1 MTTSEHPSPRQLA
14 ALSGPALL
22 VGVLSGLLLAGI
34 DIVAEEFE
42 HVFWDLIPSALGVAE
57 DARWWALV
65 VLTVIG
71 AAVGL
76 LIWKIPGNGGH
87 DSATVELFAPVLRLS
102 ALPGVAIV
110 LILGLAGGVSLGP
123 ESPIIA
129 IDVALTVWLL
139 GKIAPRIGP
148 QGAFMLAAAGMLG
161 AMFGTPVAAAL
172 LMTELVA
179 AAKRGGLLWDR
190 LFGPLIAAGAATITM
205 QLLHA
210 QSFHLGLPHYTDP
223 TLIDLVT
230 ASAVALI
237 AAFFGLAASIAM
249 PPLHALFRRLKH
261 PVAYATVGG
270 VVLGLLGWLGGP
282 LTLFKGA
289 AETGELITRIDE
301 FSAWQLLGLALI
313 KTVALVV
320 AAAAGFRGGRIF
332 PAVFIGSAAGLFGY
346 ALMPD
351 MPISLA
357 VAAGVLGAVLAIGRN
372 GWLALFMA
380 AIFAGSMAVVSVLT
394 IALLPVWL
402 LVARAPEML
411 VGHGEPESMDER
423 DASYMNPEEQASAE
437 ADPARG

>member
-1 MTTSEHPSPRQLA
+1 MSTAQHPSPRQLLGVA
-14 ALSGPALL
+14 VPALA

-34 DIVAEEFE
+34 DIIAERLE
-42 HVFWDLIPSALGVAE
+42 HGLWEWLPHTLGLE
-57 DARWWALV
+57 ETPRWWPILIMTAIGALV
-65 VLTVIG
+65 
-71 AAVGL
+71 GL
-76 LIWKIPGNGGH
+76 ALWKVPGHGGH

-102 ALPGVAIV
+102 ALPGVALV

-139 GKIAPRIGP
+139 GRIAPGIGQ

-210 QSFHLGLPHYTDP
+210 QSFALELPEYTDP
-223 TLIDLVT
+223 ALIDLGT
-230 ASAVALI
+230 ASVVALI
-237 AAFFGLAASIAM
+237 AAVLGLGASVAL
-249 PPLHALFRRLKH
+249 PPLHALFRRLRH
-261 PVAYATVGG
+261 PLLYVTLGG
-270 VVLGLLGWLGGP
+270 LLLGLLGFIGGP

-289 AETGELITRIDE
+289 AETGELIADLGSYDR
-301 FSAWQLLGLALI
+301 WQLLGLAVV
-313 KTVALVV
+313 KTAALVV

-332 PAVFIGSAAGLFGY
+332 PAVFIGAAAGLFGA
-346 ALMPD
+346 ALFPSMPLA
-351 MPISLA
+351 LA

-380 AIFAGSMAVVSVLT
+380 AIFGGSMATLSVLT

-411 VGHGEPESMDER
+411 VGDGGLESMDER
-423 DASYMNPEEQASAE
+423 DASYLDAREPSSPEASPR
-437 ADPARG
+437 D

>member
-1 MTTSEHPSPRQLA
+1 MTSSQHPSPRQLLLLA
-14 ALSGPALL
+14 VPALA

-34 DIVAEEFE
+34 DIVAEGLE
-42 HVFWDLIPSALGVAE
+42 HVLWDSIPSALGIEEGAH
-57 DARWWALV
+57 WWALP

-71 AAVGL
+71 ALVGL
-76 LIWKIPGNGGH
+76 LIWKLPGHGGH

-110 LILGLAGGVSLGP
+110 LVLGLAGGVSLGP

-139 GKIAPRIGP
+139 GKIAPSIGT

-161 AMFGTPVAAAL
+161 AMFGTPVAAVL

-210 QSFHLGLPHYTDP
+210 QSFALDLPAYTDP
-223 TLIDLVT
+223 RLIDLAT

-237 AAFFGLAASIAM
+237 AAALGLGASLAM
-249 PPLHALFRRLKH
+249 PPLHAYLRTLRH
-261 PVAYATVGG
+261 PLAYVTVGG
-270 VVLGLLGWLGGP
+270 VTLGLLGWLGGP

-289 AETGELITRIDE
+289 SQTGELLANLDDYGT
-301 FSAWQLLGLALI
+301 WQLLGLAII
-313 KTVALVV
+313 KMVALVV

-332 PAVFIGSAAGLFGY
+332 PAVFIGAAAGLFGY
-346 ALMPD
+346 SFFPHMPLA
-351 MPISLA
+351 LA
-357 VAAGVLGAVLAIGRN
+357 VSAGVLGAVLAIGRN

-380 AIFAGSMAVVSVLT
+380 AIFGGSMAILSVLT

-411 VGHGEPESMDER
+411 VGHGEPEEMDER
-423 DASYMNPEEQASAE
+423 DASYLDPVEPTSAE
-437 ADPARG
+437 AGPTDR

>member
-1 MTTSEHPSPRQLA
+1 MSGAPHPSPRQLA
-14 ALSGPALL
+14 LVSIPALI

-34 DIVAEEFE
+34 DMVSEGLE
-42 HVFWDLIPSALGVAE
+42 HVLWDGLPSALGVEEPAG
-57 DARWWALV
+57 WWTLI
-65 VLTVIG
+65 VLSGIG
-71 AAVGL
+71 LLVGL
-76 LIWKIPGNGGH
+76 AVWKVPGHGGH
-87 DSATVELFAPVLRLS
+87 DSATVELFAPVLRIS
-102 ALPGVAIV
+102 ALPGVALV

-139 GKIAPRIGP
+139 GRIAPNIGQ

-190 LFGPLIAAGAATITM
+190 LFAPLIAAGAATITM

-210 QSFHLGLPHYTDP
+210 QSFKLDLPEYTTP
-223 TLIDLVT
+223 HLIDLVT
-230 ASAVALI
+230 ASVVALI
-237 AAFFGLAASIAM
+237 AAVFGMAASITM
-249 PPLHALFRRLKH
+249 PPLHALFRRLNH
-261 PVAYATVGG
+261 PVAYATAGG
-270 VVLGLLGWLGGP
+270 VVLGLLGWVGGP

-289 AETGELITRIDE
+289 AQTGDLISHLDSYGT
-301 FSAWQLLGLALI
+301 WQLLGLALV
-313 KTVALVV
+313 KTAALVV

-332 PAVFIGSAAGLFGY
+332 PAVFIGAAAGLFGH
-346 ALMPD
+346 ALMPS
-351 MPISLA
+351 MPLALA

-380 AIFAGSMAVVSVLT
+380 AVFGGSMASLSVLT

-411 VGHGEPESMDER
+411 VGHGEIEQMDER
-423 DASYMNPEEQASAE
+423 DASYL
-437 ADPARG
+437 DPAESAGSEVEPAEE

>member
-1 MTTSEHPSPRQLA
+1 MSTAQHPSPRQLLGVA
-14 ALSGPALL
+14 VPALA

-34 DIVAEEFE
+34 DIIAERLE
-42 HVFWDLIPSALGVAE
+42 HGLWEWLPHALGLE
-57 DARWWALV
+57 ETPRWWPILIMTAIGALV
-65 VLTVIG
+65 
-71 AAVGL
+71 GL
-76 LIWKIPGNGGH
+76 ALWKVPGHGGH

-102 ALPGVAIV
+102 ALPGVALV

-139 GKIAPRIGP
+139 GRIAPGIGQ

-210 QSFHLGLPHYTDP
+210 QSFALALPEYTEP
-223 TLIDLVT
+223 ALIDLGT
-230 ASAVALI
+230 ASVVALI
-237 AAFFGLAASIAM
+237 AAALGLGASVAL
-249 PPLHALFRRLKH
+249 PPMHALFRRLRH
-261 PVAYATVGG
+261 PLLYVTLGG
-270 VVLGLLGWLGGP
+270 LLLGLLGFIGGP

-289 AETGELITRIDE
+289 AETGELIADLDSYDR
-301 FSAWQLLGLALI
+301 WQLLGLAI
-313 KTVALVV
+313 VKTAALVV

-332 PAVFIGSAAGLFGY
+332 PAVFIGAAAGLFGA
-346 ALMPD
+346 ALFPSMPLA
-351 MPISLA
+351 LA

-380 AIFAGSMAVVSVLT
+380 AIFGGSMATLSVLT

-411 VGHGEPESMDER
+411 VGDGGLESTDER
-423 DASYMNPEEQASAE
+423 DASYLDAREPSSPEASPR
-437 ADPARG
+437 D

>member
-1 MTTSEHPSPRQLA
+1 MSHASHPSLKQLV
-14 ALSGPALL
+14 LVSIPALV

-34 DIVAEEFE
+34 DVIAEALEHALWETIPSSLGVEE
-42 HVFWDLIPSALGVAE
+42 HVG
-57 DARWWALV
+57 WWTLLV
-65 VLTVIG
+65 MTVIG
-71 AAVGL
+71 ALVGL
-76 LIWKIPGNGGH
+76 ALWKVPGHGGH
-87 DSATVELFAPVLRLS
+87 DSATVELFAPVLKLS
-102 ALPGVAIV
+102 ALPGVALV

-139 GKIAPRIGP
+139 GKIAPSIGT

-172 LMTELVA
+172 LLTELVA

-190 LFGPLIAAGAATITM
+190 LFAPLIAAGAATVTM

-210 QSFHLGLPHYTDP
+210 QSFALGLPDYTDP
-223 TLIDLVT
+223 RLIDLAT

-237 AAFFGLAASIAM
+237 AAIFGVGASIAM
-249 PPLHALFRRLKH
+249 PPLHALFRRLRH
-261 PVAYATVGG
+261 PLLYVTAGG
-270 VVLGLLGWLGGP
+270 VVLGLLGWIGGP

-289 AETGELITRIDE
+289 AETGELIAEMDSY
-301 FSAWQLLGLALI
+301 SAWQLLGMALI
-313 KTVALVV
+313 KTVALIV

-346 ALMPD
+346 SIMPD
-351 MPISLA
+351 MPLALA

-380 AIFAGSMAVVSVLT
+380 AIFGGSMASLSVLT
-394 IALLPVWL
+394 LALLPVWL
-402 LVARAPEML
+402 LVARTPEMI
-411 VGHGEPESMDER
+411 VGEGEPSDLDER
-423 DASYMNPEEQASAE
+423 DASYLDPHEPTTAE
-437 ADPARG
+437 AGPAKE

>member
-1 MTTSEHPSPRQLA
+1 MSTSSHPSPRQLA
-14 ALSGPALL
+14 LVSVPALV
-22 VGVLSGLLLAGI
+22 VGVLSGLLLASI
-34 DIVAEEFE
+34 DIVAEELE
-42 HVFWDLIPSALGVAE
+42 HVLWDLVPSSLGIGE
-57 DARWWALV
+57 DAHWWALI

-71 AAVGL
+71 ILVGL
-76 LIWKIPGNGGH
+76 LIWKFPGHGGH
-87 DSATVELFAPVLRLS
+87 DSATVELFAPVLKLS

-139 GKIAPRIGP
+139 GKIAPKIGP

-205 QLLHA
+205 QVLHA
-210 QSFHLGLPHYTDP
+210 QSFDLGLPHYAEP
-223 TLIDLVT
+223 RLIDIVT

-237 AAFFGLAASIAM
+237 AAFFGLAASLAM
-249 PPLHALFRRLKH
+249 PPLHALLRRLTH

-270 VVLGLLGWLGGP
+270 VTLGLLGWLGGP

-289 AETGELITRIDE
+289 NETGELIARIDE
-301 FSAWQLLGLALI
+301 FGAWQLLGLALI
-313 KTVALVV
+313 KTAALVV

-332 PAVFIGSAAGLFGY
+332 PAVFIGAAAGLFGY
-346 ALMPD
+346 ALMPH
-351 MPISLA
+351 MPVELA

-380 AIFAGSMAVVSVLT
+380 GVFAGSMAILSILT

-411 VGHGEPESMDER
+411 VGHGEVEAMDER
-423 DASYMNPEEQASAE
+423 DASYLDPHDPESAE
-437 ADPARG
+437 AGPTKA

>member
-1 MTTSEHPSPRQLA
+1 MSTSPHPSPKQLL
-14 ALSGPALL
+14 ALSVPALA

-34 DIVAEEFE
+34 DVIAEELE
-42 HVFWDLIPSALGVAE
+42 HVLWDSIPSSLGIGE
-57 DARWWALV
+57 DAHWWALV
-65 VLTVIG
+65 ILTTIG
-71 AAVGL
+71 ALVGL
-76 LIWKIPGNGGH
+76 LIWKVPGHGGH
-87 DSATVELFAPVLRLS
+87 DSATVELFAPVLKLS

-129 IDVALTVWLL
+129 IDVALTIWLL
-139 GKIAPRIGP
+139 GKIAPGIGP

-210 QSFHLGLPHYTDP
+210 QSFNLGLPEYTDP
-223 TLIDLVT
+223 RLIDLAT
-230 ASAVALI
+230 ASAVALL
-237 AAFFGLAASIAM
+237 AAVFGLAASYAM
-249 PPLHALFRRLKH
+249 PPLHAAFRRLKH
-261 PVAYATVGG
+261 PLAYATVGG
-270 VVLGLLGWLGGP
+270 IVLGLLGWLGGP

-289 AETGELITRIDE
+289 KETGELIAQIDSFGTWE
-301 FSAWQLLGLALI
+301 LLGLAAI
-313 KTVALVV
+313 KTAALIV

-346 ALMPD
+346 ALLPD
-351 MPISLA
+351 MPLALA

-380 AIFAGSMAVVSVLT
+380 AIFGGSMASLSVLT

-402 LVARAPEML
+402 IVARAPEML

-423 DASYMNPEEQASAE
+423 DASYMDPHDPESAE
-437 ADPARG
+437 AGPTKP